1 MPTLSIPFE
10 WENTPKETKQFVL
23 VTEDYDAVEAVG
35 VIWLHWLTLIPGD
48 VNNLEENV
56 RYGGPVPPNKTH
68 TYAITIYALDKK
80 LDLGN

>member
-1 MPTLSIPFE
+1 M
-10 WENTPKETKQFVL
+10 
-23 VTEDYDAVEAVG
+23 EAVG

-48 VNNLEENV
+48 VNNLEENASNTNKDLIQGENSWWSILGGSLPKEETA

-68 TYAITIYALDKK
+68 TYTITIYALDKK